1 MAVSLEQIELLKER
15 ANISYEEA
23 KETLEKFD
31 GDIVEAL
38 IYLEK
43 NKKINKDCSCE
54 SKFLRKLEK
63 LIKKGNKTKVVV
75 RKEDETVLKTSVN
88 LVILCTVL
96 ACPVTIVATI
106 LALVTKHTIRIE
118 RDKEENLKVN
128 DILNKV
134 SNKVNNIVDN
144 LSEEKEDLV

>member
-1 MAVSLEQIELLKER
+1 MAVSLEQIELLKKR